1 MEPISTALLAALIL
15 AARGGADEAGKETA
29 RSTWRGVPKLVKLVR
44 TRFGSDDKAIRALA
58 AAQQHPQDQHAVGE
72 LANVISHYE
81 KSDHVFNGQLETLIA
96 DARRFPV
103 YSDNSGFFANY
114 GWIGKYTTFNAPVTL
129 EQGDFNI
136 S

>member
-1 MEPISTALLAALIL
+1 MEPISAALLAALIL
-15 AARGGADEAGKETA
+15 AARGAADEAGKETT

-44 TRFGSDDKAIRALA
+44 TKFGSDDKAIRALA
-58 AAQQHPQDQHAVGE
+58 TAQQHPQDQHAVSE

-81 KSDHVFNGQLETLIA
+81 RSDHVFNRELEALIA
-96 DARRFPV
+96 DARRFPA
-103 YSDNSGFFANY
+103 YAGNFGIFANY
-114 GWIGKYTTFNAPVTL
+114 GWIGKYTTFNAPITL